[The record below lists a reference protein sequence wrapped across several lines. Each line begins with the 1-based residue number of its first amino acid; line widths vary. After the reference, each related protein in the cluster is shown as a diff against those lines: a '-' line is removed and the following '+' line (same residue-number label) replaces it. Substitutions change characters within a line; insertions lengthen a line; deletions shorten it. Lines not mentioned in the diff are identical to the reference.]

1 MQTRNFLARLINSK
15 ATLVTLVAA
24 VILALAG
31 TTYGYSALSTQ
42 VTLSL
47 DGQSEEVSVMGDT
60 VGDVL
65 DAEGIEVGDHDQV
78 APDLD
83 EEVTDGTAISVRFGR
98 PLELS
103 VDGDEQTYWTTATDV
118 GSALTDLGLRF
129 AGADLSV
136 SRGGSIDRDGLSLD
150 VVTEKTLQVKIA
162 DKKFVTEKVA
172 ALTARDAIKQL
183 GVEID
188 QHDQI
193 TPGGKAELEDGD
205 KVVFTDIRVVTQR
218 VKREVVDFTTVERE
232 DGSMFEGE
240 TSVARSGE
248 DGLRDVTYRI
258 TYRNGEL
265 VARKVLRQEVLDA
278 PVSAIV
284 DVGTKEVA
292 PPTSRPAAPSGTPSR
307 SASPAATGPSTPATA
322 TTAGCSSASARGRR
336 TAAPATRT
344 SRAARRRSRSPRRS
358 APPPAATAPG
368 RTARSRWACPSSHY
382 ASWHDVFRRSET
394 PRAGGSAFPGGRS
407 RPASHQAARAELRH
421 RPQHRAPDRARV
433 AGHRLRRGRRGGS
446 GPRLADPGAA

>member
-1 MQTRNFLARLINSK
+1 MQTRNFLARLVNSK
-15 ATLVTLVAA
+15 ATLVTLVTA

-47 DGQSEEVSVMGDT
+47 DGQPEEVTVMGDT

-65 DAEGIEVGDHDQV
+65 DAEGIEIGQHDQV

-83 EEVTDGTAISVRFGR
+83 EEVTEGSAISVRFGR

-136 SRGGSIDRDGLSLD
+136 SRGGSIDREGLSLD

-218 VKREVVDFTTVERE
+218 VKREVIDFTTVERE

-248 DGLRDVTYRI
+248 AGLRDVTYRI

-265 VARKVLRQEVLDA
+265 VARKVLRQEVLDD

-284 DVGTKEVA
+284 NVGTKEEVA
-292 PPTSRPAAPSGTPSR
+292 TTNYASGGTVWDALAQCESGGNWAINTGNGYYGGLQFSLSTWQAYGGPGYPHQQSRETQIAIAEKVR
-307 SASPAATGPSTPATA
+307 AATGGYGSWPH
-322 TTAGCSSASARGRR
+322 CSQSLG
-336 TAAPATRT
+336 
-344 SRAARRRSRSPRRS
+344 
-358 APPPAATAPG
+358 
-368 RTARSRWACPSSHY
+368 
-382 ASWHDVFRRSET
+382 
-394 PRAGGSAFPGGRS
+394 
-407 RPASHQAARAELRH
+407 L
-421 RPQHRAPDRARV
+421 PQ
-433 AGHRLRRGRRGGS
+433 
-446 GPRLADPGAA
+446 

>member
-1 MQTRNFLARLINSK
+1 MQTRNFLARLVNSK
-15 ATLVTLVAA
+15 ATLVTLVTA

-47 DGQSEEVSVMGDT
+47 DGQPEEVTVMGDT

-65 DAEGIEVGDHDQV
+65 DAEGIEIGQHDQV

-83 EEVTDGTAISVRFGR
+83 EEVTDGSAISVRFGR

-172 ALTARDAIKQL
+172 ALTARDAIEQL

-205 KVVFTDIRVVTQR
+205 KIVFTDIRVVTQR

-265 VARKVLRQEVLDA
+265 VARKVLRQEVLDD

-284 DVGTKEVA
+284 NVGTKEEVA
-292 PPTSRPAAPSGTPSR
+292 TTNYASGGTVWDALAQCESGGNWAINTGNGYYGGLQFSLSTWQAYGGPGYPHQQSRETQIAIAEKVR
-307 SASPAATGPSTPATA
+307 AATGGYGSWPH
-322 TTAGCSSASARGRR
+322 CSQSLG
-336 TAAPATRT
+336 
-344 SRAARRRSRSPRRS
+344 
-358 APPPAATAPG
+358 
-368 RTARSRWACPSSHY
+368 
-382 ASWHDVFRRSET
+382 
-394 PRAGGSAFPGGRS
+394 
-407 RPASHQAARAELRH
+407 L
-421 RPQHRAPDRARV
+421 PQ
-433 AGHRLRRGRRGGS
+433 
-446 GPRLADPGAA
+446 

>member
-65 DAEGIEVGDHDQV
+65 DAEGIEIGDHDQV

-284 DVGTKEVA
+284 DVGTKEEVA
-292 PPTSRPAAPSGTPSR
+292 TTDFASGSTVWDALAQCESGGNWAINTGNGYYGGLQFSLGTWQAYGGPGYPHQQSRETQIAIAEKVL
-307 SASPAATGPSTPATA
+307 AATGGYGSWPH
-322 TTAGCSSASARGRR
+322 CSQSLG
-336 TAAPATRT
+336 
-344 SRAARRRSRSPRRS
+344 
-358 APPPAATAPG
+358 
-368 RTARSRWACPSSHY
+368 
-382 ASWHDVFRRSET
+382 
-394 PRAGGSAFPGGRS
+394 
-407 RPASHQAARAELRH
+407 L
-421 RPQHRAPDRARV
+421 PQ
-433 AGHRLRRGRRGGS
+433 
-446 GPRLADPGAA
+446 